1 MRDATTDVILPK
13 IAAYMERNHNSDAS
27 GIQMYLARRGI
38 YATIGRIERL
48 LDESDISG
56 AVRVNGRLYLMDYV
70 PMRDAARVFG
80 GR

>member
-1 MRDATTDVILPK
+1 MIDATVEVVLPK
-13 IAAYMERNHNSDAS
+13 IADYIERHHNSDSA

-48 LDESDISG
+48 LDESDISC